1 MFMEDWQGC
10 LSPVCQAALKSACSN
25 VTRRGGYA
33 VTLEDFLLSMRDEI
47 PELCRFLRRQ
57 SVDLDE
63 LTRTIQ
69 CEQPIV
75 TAVASEN
82 LLSSQLMYWLYCARE
97 VSGAPWLDWPV
108 LLEALAQSAER
119 LRGKAYVAIFELV
132 TCWPSP
138 FAGESVGEGREESA
152 TSESKSQIVMAD
164 TGWLELAED
173 VGVLLCATP
182 DALVWV
188 GGSRGSGKTSWLQF
202 LIPVLAGGAIEV
214 DLRRE
219 ADSHASDPVAVPVN
233 PDPSAVPP
241 VLVLDNVSPAD
252 LMVLLAPGF
261 SVARELVTRFPGPVL
276 LLGPDSP
283 GARAS
288 IGPLQHRLGRK
299 LYRFAIPDT
308 GAGQKLAILTAHQPI
323 IERRW
328 RVELSPGAL
337 EYVAANTNPMVA
349 SPGAMLLW
357 VERAAARL
365 NLFAERGPLAAV
377 ALNGEADSVRRQS
390 LLALARQQ
398 PAERFEQALQTLALE
413 RHSAE
418 NSWHERRRRG
428 SMRLLTIDDLRSEL
442 ERRVA
447 EDDGSGQYTA
457 DQNEVTDQHPTG
469 EQKLARP
476 RNLYP

>member
-1 MFMEDWQGC
+1 
-10 LSPVCQAALKSACSN
+10 
-25 VTRRGGYA
+25 
-33 VTLEDFLLSMRDEI
+33 
-47 PELCRFLRRQ
+47 
-57 SVDLDE
+57 VDLDE

-241 VLVLDNVSPAD
+241 VLVLDNVSPAGAR
-252 LMVLLAPGF
+252 VQCCPGTGYPFPRACAVAGPGF
-261 SVARELVTRFPGPVL
+261 TGRSRLHWATATP
-276 LLGPDSP
+276 P
-283 GARAS
+283 GAQALPLCNTRHRRRSEARHTDRTPTHNRA
-288 IGPLQHRLGRK
+288 
-299 LYRFAIPDT
+299 
-308 GAGQKLAILTAHQPI
+308 
-323 IERRW
+323 
-328 RVELSPGAL
+328 
-337 EYVAANTNPMVA
+337 
-349 SPGAMLLW
+349 
-357 VERAAARL
+357 
-365 NLFAERGPLAAV
+365 
-377 ALNGEADSVRRQS
+377 
-390 LLALARQQ
+390 ALAR
-398 PAERFEQALQTLALE
+398 
-413 RHSAE
+413 
-418 NSWHERRRRG
+418 
-428 SMRLLTIDDLRSEL
+428 
-442 ERRVA
+442 
-447 EDDGSGQYTA
+447 
-457 DQNEVTDQHPTG
+457 
-469 EQKLARP
+469 
-476 RNLYP
+476 